1 MLEYL
6 SIFCKRFGFIKALL
20 YNFIWEV
27 RKMADLENY
36 QKVER
41 TTLTTEETAKY
52 LGVSYW
58 LVGQMVRK
66 NEIPHFRVGGRILF
80 RKKSIDDYMEQ
91 QEKIA
96 FDKLYASKK

>member
-96 FDKLYASKK
+96 FDKLDASKK